1 MKRYDFESFDDF
13 DESGVAGYREAV
25 TVIHE
30 NGWIKADLVTECKS
44 WKTALKRFFKSVPEL
59 KESWYEC
66 IVECIES
73 GYWKANDYKLADGT
87 RNPIPGWA
95 WEVECMD
102 DGLWYVYVG
111 ENQADC
117 SSEQPANEEE
127 SAESVAETSEEKK
140 DEGVKMGN
148 AIVLKSNAAK
158 NLEQLIDTAECS
170 QSLEFY
176 HGVINASQKKGF
188 LLYGERES
196 LIERLEKRRSEIE
209 KPAQL
214 PQQVISESGLYCY
227 TPEMGQAK
235 PECQIEASRSYDGR
249 HYHLYTPLGLRGRG
263 ISFGAVCSA
272 NNFVGD
278 DDYRIGW
285 NKYLV
290 TEKAFEKLQKQYS
303 ICMEVFLD

>member
-1 MKRYDFESFDDF
+1 MKRYDFESFDEF

-44 WKTALKRFFKSVPEL
+44 WKTALKRFFKAVPEL

-73 GYWKANDYKLADGT
+73 GCWKANDYELADGSH
-87 RNPIPGWA
+87 NPIPGWA

-117 SSEQPANEEE
+117 SSEQPATEE
-127 SAESVAETSEEKK
+127 SAESVSEEKK
-140 DEGVKMGN
+140 DEGVKMEN

-158 NLEQLIDTAECS
+158 NLEQLIDMAECS

-176 HGVINASQKKGF
+176 RSVINTSQKKGF
-188 LLYGERES
+188 LLYGEHGS
-196 LIERLEKRRSEIE
+196 LLERLLKRKAEIE

-214 PQQVISESGLYCY
+214 PNRTIRESGLCCF
-227 TPEMGQAK
+227 TPEMGQSK
-235 PECQIEASRSYDGR
+235 PKCQIEASCSHDGR
-249 HYHLYTPLGLRGRG
+249 HYHLYTPLVLNGRG
-263 ISFGAVCSA
+263 ISFGYVCA
-272 NNFVGD
+272 ADNFVRD

-285 NKYLV
+285 NKYFV
-290 TEKAFEKLQKQYS
+290 TAKAFEKLQKQYS
-303 ICMEVFLD
+303 ICMEAALD